1 MLKLF
6 KHYIKFMEDYSK
18 TSTTVLFNGD
28 CEICSKEICI
38 YQSYG
43 ASEGLPIDFKD
54 INNTDLNSFG
64 LTRDETA
71 RQLHVLKNSELLI
84 ISEQGIG
91 EHIIFLPLV
100 SEVSK
105 LMLEAGLITIVSFIS
120 PFKAERGLARDIIGD
135 ENFIEA
141 YINTPLSV
149 AEERDVKGLYKK
161 ARNGEIPNFTGIGSP
176 YEAPDAP
183 ELDLLTTAHS
193 ADELADQII
202 AYLEDND
209 YL

>member
-54 INNTDLNSFG
+54 INNTDLNSLG

-71 RQLHVLKNSELLI
+71 RQLHVLKNSELFVGVKAFVILWNEMPKYRFLAKI
-84 ISEQGIG
+84 FSLPGVSRFAQFFYYHVISLYLYQ
-91 EHIIFLPLV
+91 
-100 SEVSK
+100 
-105 LMLEAGLITIVSFIS
+105 
-120 PFKAERGLARDIIGD
+120 RDIKRIK
-135 ENFIEA
+135 
-141 YINTPLSV
+141 T
-149 AEERDVKGLYKK
+149 
-161 ARNGEIPNFTGIGSP
+161 
-176 YEAPDAP
+176 
-183 ELDLLTTAHS
+183 
-193 ADELADQII
+193 
-202 AYLEDND
+202 
-209 YL
+209 

>member
-71 RQLHVLKNSELLI
+71 RQLHVLKNSELFVGVKAFVILWSEMPKYRFLAKI
-84 ISEQGIG
+84 FSLPGVSRFAQFFYYHVISLYLYQ
-91 EHIIFLPLV
+91 
-100 SEVSK
+100 
-105 LMLEAGLITIVSFIS
+105 
-120 PFKAERGLARDIIGD
+120 RDIKRIK
-135 ENFIEA
+135 
-141 YINTPLSV
+141 T
-149 AEERDVKGLYKK
+149 
-161 ARNGEIPNFTGIGSP
+161 
-176 YEAPDAP
+176 
-183 ELDLLTTAHS
+183 
-193 ADELADQII
+193 
-202 AYLEDND
+202 
-209 YL
+209 